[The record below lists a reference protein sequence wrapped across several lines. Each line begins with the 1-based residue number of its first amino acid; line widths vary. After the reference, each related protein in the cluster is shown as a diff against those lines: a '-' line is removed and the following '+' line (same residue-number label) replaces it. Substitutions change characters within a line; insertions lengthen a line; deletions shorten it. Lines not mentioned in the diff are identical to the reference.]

1 MPTLNINGRRVQ
13 VDESFLSLSPEQQE
27 ATVNEIARSLGVVG
41 ESPAAPEPTPPS
53 GDNLAAFEAGFP
65 AEFGGQ
71 VPATP
76 APVAAPKP
84 ETNLMTDTAYTLQ
97 RGYRG
102 IANALG
108 TPVDLTTGAI
118 NLGAWGI
125 DKVAELFGGNMDYRV
140 ENPVLGSDWI
150 ADMASR
156 LYEGAG
162 GTIVQPEDVSQG
174 ARLAGTAAEFAG
186 SALPISMALA
196 SGPVQQLAQA
206 GKGGTFLK
214 GLTDPYRASP
224 GATIVRD
231 AAAGLG
237 SGVAAQAHDDY
248 LPEELQTPIGKAV
261 AALIGGIGGMTAL
274 SAGEGLVRG
283 TGRAI
288 KNMTPWAGD
297 SNAPIN
303 PATGKRYSTPDMD
316 FAAKLMQDQASNR
329 FRAVGNIDENLDFY
343 RQFAWPEEIPTVGM
357 LADDIGLAIGE
368 NLARAKNQKPFA
380 ERDHRR
386 LAKASDI
393 VERTRPQDANQQAFI
408 DRGTQM
414 YDETLGAARQQVDEA
429 VAAQQAA
436 RDDLIRQNAELE
448 AYRANQPLV
457 SSALAEDF
465 ESARRFARREKNLLY
480 DAVDPKTPVRGDFLK
495 EAVDRIDAQMSDAEK
510 LAGGPYAEIANR
522 IRRLVTRVD
531 PKTGKPVIR
540 DVTYADLKALRA
552 QVSEARR
559 NAIRQS
565 GQSVAGSG
573 ADVERLD
580 QLSAI
585 LGRMADEINP
595 DAARFYRE
603 EYAPRF
609 KQGRA
614 GEYGAAIDRAV
625 ATGGESSATRDSQ
638 FAERFLRHP
647 EDAAS
652 LRRALT
658 PIPLAEQTDNILPGP
673 GGTAKTSRPTG
684 LDPKAEQNVK
694 EWMLGDLA
702 KSGVLTDNAEIRY
715 DRFKRWADRNR
726 EIINQFPELAK
737 TVDEELARAQ
747 RGGALSKQLAEDVA
761 RAKENLGMTE
771 RQLRLS
777 ALQHLIG
784 KEPVKAVG
792 SVIRGDNA
800 SKHMAELV
808 ERFRGDD
815 EALKGLKD
823 ATIEW
828 LKQEAGLK
836 RAITGYDD
844 AVRLSADKIEGLFQK
859 HEETLA
865 KLFTPEEMNSLRQ
878 ARKLIADA
886 QKLDIKTTG
895 GSNTYDK
902 FMAAQHDTQRRQ
914 WRVLEAALKARYGVL
929 KGGGVFRTIR
939 LFAESLADR
948 PDAISDILLEAQFNP
963 DLARHLLTRDVE
975 HLSSPDW
982 NAKLNR
988 LLAAAI
994 GGRESGRSDEE
1005 RRPLELTITE
1015 PANADDF
1022 RK

>member
-1 MPTLNINGRRVQ
+1 MPTLNINGKRVQ
-13 VDESFLSLSPEQQE
+13 VDESFLSLPPEQQE

-53 GDNLAAFEAGFP
+53 GGR
-65 AEFGGQ
+65 
-71 VPATP
+71 VPVTPEPDVAT
-76 APVAAPKP
+76 KP
-84 ETNLMTDTAYTLQ
+84 ETNLMTDTTYTLQ
-97 RGYRG
+97 RGNRG
-102 IANALG
+102 LANAIG
-108 TPVDLTTGAI
+108 APVDLATGAI

-125 DKVAELFGGNMDYRV
+125 DKVAEMFGGNMDYRV

-150 ADMASR
+150 ADNVSR

-186 SALPISMALA
+186 SALPISMGLA
-196 SGPVQQLAQA
+196 SGPVQQLAK
-206 GKGGTFLK
+206 KGGTLLK
-214 GLTDPYRASP
+214 GLTEPYRASP

-231 AAAGLG
+231 AAAGFG
-237 SGVAAQAHDDY
+237 SGWAAQAHDDY
-248 LPEELQTPIGKAV
+248 LPEDLQTPIGKAV

-274 SAGEGLVRG
+274 SASEGLARG

-303 PATGKRYSTPDMD
+303 PATGKRYSSQDMD
-316 FAAKLMQDQASNR
+316 FSAQLMQDQATDR
-329 FRAVGNIDENLDFY
+329 FRAARNIDENLDFY
-343 RQFAWPEEIPTVGM
+343 RQFARPEETPTVGM
-357 LADDIGLAIGE
+357 LSDDIGLAIGE
-368 NLARAKNQKPFA
+368 NLARAKNAKPFA

-386 LAKASDI
+386 LAKASDL
-393 VERTRPQDANQQAFI
+393 VERTRPQGANQQAFI

-448 AYRANQPLV
+448 AYRANQQQV
-457 SSALAEDF
+457 SSALADEFDA
-465 ESARRFARREKNLLY
+465 ARRAARQEKNIRY
-480 DAVDPKTPVRGDFLK
+480 DAADPNTPVRGDFLM
-495 EAVDRIDAQMSDAEK
+495 EAVDRINAQMSDAEK

-522 IRRLVTRVD
+522 VRRLVEVVD
-531 PKTGKPVIR
+531 PETGEPAIR

-552 QVSEARR
+552 QVSEARK

-573 ADVERLD
+573 ADVQRLD

-595 DAARFYRE
+595 EAARFYRE

-609 KQGRA
+609 KEGRA
-614 GEYGAAIDRAV
+614 GEYGAAIDRSV
-625 ATGGESSATRDSQ
+625 ATGGESSATRGSQ

-658 PIPLAEQTDNILPGP
+658 PLPEQADNMLPGP
-673 GGTAKTSRPTG
+673 GGTANTPRPTG
-684 LDPKAEQNVK
+684 PDPKVEQNVK

-702 KSGVLTDNAEIRY
+702 KSGVLTDSAEIRY
-715 DRFKRWADRNR
+715 DRFKRWVDRNR
-726 EIINQFPELAK
+726 ETINQFPELAK
-737 TVDEELARAQ
+737 TVDDELARAQ
-747 RGGALSKQLAEDVA
+747 RGGALSKQLAEDVN
-761 RAKENLGMTE
+761 RAKENLNMTE
-771 RQLRLS
+771 RELRLS
-777 ALQHLIG
+777 ALHHTIG
-784 KEPVKAVG
+784 TEPTQAVG
-792 SVIRGDNA
+792 SVIGGKNPT
-800 SKHMAELV
+800 KQMAELV
-808 ERFRGDD
+808 ERFKGDD

-823 ATIEW
+823 ATVEW

-836 RAITGYDD
+836 RALTGHDD
-844 AVRLSADKIEGLFQK
+844 AARLSAAKIEGLFQK

-878 ARKLIADA
+878 ARKLVADA

-902 FMAAQHDTQRRQ
+902 FMAAQNDTQRKQ

-939 LFAESLADR
+939 LFAETLTDR
-948 PDAISDILLEAQFNP
+948 PDAVSDILLEAQFNP

-975 HLSSPDW
+975 HLGTPDW
-982 NAKLNR
+982 NKRLNR

-1005 RRPLELTITE
+1005 RRPLELTITK

>member
-53 GDNLAAFEAGFP
+53 GGNLADFLAGFP
-65 AEFGGQ
+65 SEFGGQ
-71 VPATP
+71 VPAAPEP
-76 APVAAPKP
+76 AVAPKP
-84 ETNLMTDTAYTLQ
+84 ETNLMTDTAYVLQ
-97 RGYRG
+97 RGDRG
-102 IANALG
+102 WANALG
-108 TPVDLTTGAI
+108 LPVDLATGAI
-118 NLGAWGI
+118 NLGAWGV
-125 DKVAELFGGNMDYRV
+125 DKVAEMFGGNMDYRV
-140 ENPVLGSDWI
+140 ENPVFGSDWI
-150 ADMASR
+150 ADQASK
-156 LYEGAG
+156 LYESMG

-186 SALPISMALA
+186 SALPISMGLA
-196 SGPVQQLAQA
+196 SGPVQQMVQA
-206 GKGGTFLK
+206 GRGGTILK
-214 GLTDPYRASP
+214 GLAEPYRAAP

-237 SGVAAQAHDDY
+237 SGLAAQAHDDY
-248 LPEELQTPIGKAV
+248 LPESWQTPIGKAV

-283 TGRAI
+283 AGRAI

-297 SNAPIN
+297 KNAPIN
-303 PATGKRYSTPDMD
+303 PATGKRYSAQEMD
-316 FAAKLMQDQASNR
+316 FASKLMQDQATDR
-329 FRAVGNIDENLDFY
+329 FRAAGNIDENLDFY
-343 RQFAWPEEIPTVGM
+343 RQFARPEEIPTVGM

-368 NLARAKNQKPFA
+368 NLARAKNAKPFA
-380 ERDHRR
+380 ERDHSR
-386 LAKASDI
+386 LAKASDL
-393 VERTRPQDANQQAFI
+393 VERTRPQGANQQAFI
-408 DRGTQM
+408 ERGTQM
-414 YDETLGAARQQVDEA
+414 YDETLGAARRQVDEA
-429 VAAQQAA
+429 LAAQQAA
-436 RDDLIRQNAELE
+436 RDDLIRQNMELE
-448 AYRANQPLV
+448 AYRANQQQA

-465 ESARRFARREKNLLY
+465 ESARRAARQEKNIRY
-480 DAVDPKTPVRGDFLK
+480 DAADPNTPVRGDFLK

-510 LAGGPYAEIANR
+510 LAGGPYAEIAR
-522 IRRLVTRVD
+522 RVRRLVESVD
-531 PKTGKPVIR
+531 PETGEIVTR

-552 QVSEARR
+552 QVSEARK

-573 ADVERLD
+573 ADVQRLD

-595 DAARFYRE
+595 EAARFYRE

-609 KQGRA
+609 KEGRA
-614 GEYGAAIDRAV
+614 GEYGAAIDRSV
-625 ATGGESSATRDSQ
+625 ATGGESSATRGSQ

-658 PIPLAEQTDNILPGP
+658 PLPEQADNILPGP
-673 GGTAKTSRPTG
+673 GGAAKTPRPTG
-684 LDPKAEQNVK
+684 PDPKVEQNVK

-715 DRFKRWADRNR
+715 DRFKRWVDRNR
-726 EIINQFPELAK
+726 ETISQFPELAK

-747 RGGALSKQLAEDVA
+747 RGGALSKQLAEDVK
-761 RAKENLGMTE
+761 RAKENLNMTE
-771 RQLRLS
+771 RELRLS
-777 ALQHLIG
+777 ALHHTIG
-784 KEPVKAVG
+784 TEPVQAVG
-792 SVIRGDNA
+792 SVIGGKNPT
-800 SKHMAELV
+800 KQMAELV
-808 ERFRGDD
+808 ERFKGDD

-836 RAITGYDD
+836 RALTGHDD
-844 AVRLSADKIEGLFQK
+844 AARLSAAKIEGLFQK

-878 ARKLIADA
+878 ARKLVADA

-902 FMAAQHDTQRRQ
+902 FMAAQNDTQRKQ

-939 LFAESLADR
+939 LFAESLTDR

-975 HLSSPDW
+975 HLGSPDW
-982 NAKLNR
+982 NKQLNR

-1015 PANADDF
+1015 PSNA
-1022 RK
+1022 K